1 MKLYCPKCN
10 SERITT
16 QQVNPER
23 VSIDEYFSKVKTSKD
38 ETRTIEIKCLD
49 CGYSKT
55 QDVSV

>member
-23 VSIDEYFSKVKTSKD
+23 VSIDEYFSKVKMPKN
-38 ETRTIEIKCLD
+38 ETRTIEIKCLN

-55 QDVSV
+55 MDL